1 MSSQTS
7 VLLESIKK
15 SGQRIS
21 NDGKIQVSKKAW
33 VVRISALVGATLM
46 VAYNVYL
53 GLILNDVVVV
63 YSTLLPIESI
73 LYVVVGWL
81 LYRNPARGRVGN
93 DQISVL
99 VPIYNQKS
107 VIEIVIDAIYRST
120 YKNIEVIAVND
131 GSTDGTKEI
140 LDDLAGKYPNLKV
153 VHKER
158 NEGKRKAV
166 AAGFYASK
174 SSYIV
179 LIDSD
184 SIIDEHAIEQIMKTF
199 NADAKVGAIV
209 GNAKVWN
216 SEKNIL
222 TRCQDAWYDYSFNIR
237 KATESAFGNVLCCSG
252 CLAAYRREAI
262 VHYIP
267 YWVKAKLRDSEDR
280 ELTSYVISSP
290 FANKLMESMAQYDDA
305 EDRGLTAQ
313 ALTDWKSVYVADA
326 IIHTDVPEKLKV
338 FLKQQKRWKKG
349 TTRVNFFVSVFF
361 WRKHPI
367 MSLIFYIDFMMT
379 FTTPLIIVAI
389 FVYAPLMLQNFLIPA
404 SFIGGS
410 FLSSL
415 VHGADYRF
423 RDSTTRNWIYKPLM
437 NLITSFVISWLIIPA
452 LLSYRKNEWGT
463 R

>member
-1 MSSQTS
+1 LNSQTS
-7 VLLESIKK
+7 VFLTNVRK

-21 NDGKIQVSKKAW
+21 KDGRIQVSRKAW
-33 VVRISALVGATLM
+33 TVRVSAF
-46 VAYNVYL
+46 VAASTMIAFNVYL
-53 GLILNDVVVV
+53 GLTLNDVFVV
-63 YSTLLPIESI
+63 YSTLLPIESL
-73 LYVVVGWL
+73 LYVVIGWL
-81 LYRNPARGRVGN
+81 LYRNPARGTVGN
-93 DQISVL
+93 DLVTVV

-107 VIEIVIDAIYRST
+107 VIEIVIDAIFRST
-120 YKNIEVIAVND
+120 YKNIEIIAVND
-131 GSTDGTKEI
+131 GSSDGTKEI
-140 LDDLAGKYPNLKV
+140 LDNLVRRYPNLRV
-153 VHKER
+153 IHKEV
-158 NEGKRKAV
+158 NEGKRRAV

-174 SSYIV
+174 SNYIV

-184 SIIDEHAIEQIMKTF
+184 SIIDEHAIEQVMKTF
-199 NADAKVGAIV
+199 NADTKVGAIV

-237 KATESAFGNVLCCSG
+237 KATESTFGNVLCCSG

-280 ELTSYVISSP
+280 ELTSYVISSSLGK
-290 FANKLMESMAQYDDA
+290 KLMESMAQYDDA

-326 IIHTDVPEKLKV
+326 VIYTDVPEKLKV

-349 TTRVNFFVSVFF
+349 TTRVNFFVSAFF

-367 MSLIFYIDFMMT
+367 MSLIFYMDFMMT
-379 FTTPLIIVAI
+379 FTTPLIIVAV
-389 FVYAPLMLQNFLIPA
+389 FLYAPLVLQSYLIPA

-410 FLSSL
+410 LLASL
-415 VHGADYRF
+415 AHGADYKF
-423 RDSTTRNWIYKPLM
+423 RDSTTRNWFYKPLM
-437 NLITSFVISWLIIPA
+437 NLITSFMISWLIIPA